1 MSTVSNENLV
11 VSDSS
16 ESEEETDSAP
26 HPPTVEVDG
35 RISPGTSQFYASGKD
50 ISSETDVRFHISKSE
65 CHCGLF
71 DFWFCYTQDW
81 KDYKCFSGVRHVE

>member
-16 ESEEETDSAP
+16 ESDEEETDSAP

-35 RISPGTSQFYASGKD
+35 GIAPGTSQFYASGKD

-65 CHCGLF
+65 CHSGLVDIKSF
-71 DFWFCYTQDW
+71 YTQGGYGKTICILQD
-81 KDYKCFSGVRHVE
+81 